1 MVAGHLR
8 KQNGY
13 FQMIL
18 SYKDGDGKRR
28 TKSISTRLPIKGN
41 QKRAEAMLLETRK
54 NFNPEDAMTDK
65 NTPFHKFL
73 EKWLKDNSKSIG
85 VETFALYSYN
95 IKMFIKPY
103 FGKSKIR
110 ICDLKSSH
118 IESYYNH
125 EQSENH
131 ASKMVILQLH
141 EVITISLDYAVE
153 LGWIDSNPAKNIN
166 PATDEVSILF
176 TDFLLE
182 WLEMMKSSVEKT
194 TYASYSNTVKRR
206 IVPYF
211 LEKKYTL
218 TEMEENPKYIQD
230 YYQYELKLGLTA
242 NTVIHRH
249 ANIRKALQYAFQLH
263 LIKSNPADRVERPKK
278 EKYIA
283 SYYNPEELSTLFGV
297 SKGDPMEL
305 AIILAAF
312 YGLRRSEIVGLKW
325 NAIDFKAKTI
335 TIQYTVTEANMA
347 DGKGSVIVEKERT
360 KSKSSRRILPLVKPF
375 EDLLIKMYI
384 EQKKNRKLCGNCYC
398 NDYLEFIYVNE
409 LGERIKPGYLTQ
421 HFPILLKNNNLR
433 KIRFHDLRHSCASLL
448 YANGVSL
455 KEIQEWLG
463 HSDISTTSNIYT
475 HLDYSSKVSS
485 ANAILPVFPSK
496 KSEPQVEIKSDEEMQ
511 AIKKLYST
519 N

>member
-8 KQNGY
+8 KQSGY

-28 TKSISTRLPIKGN
+28 TKSISTGLQIKGN
-41 QKRAEAMLLETRK
+41 QKRAEAMLLEARK

-65 NTPFHKFL
+65 NTSFHIFL
-73 EKWLKDNSKSIG
+73 EKWLKDKMKSMDA
-85 VETFALYSYN
+85 ETFALYSYN
-95 IKMFIKPY
+95 MKIFIKPH
-103 FGKSKIR
+103 FEKLKIR
-110 ICDLKSSH
+110 ICDLRTSD
-118 IESYYNH
+118 IESFYNQ
-125 EQSENH
+125 EKSENK
-131 ASKMVILQLH
+131 ATKTVILQFH
-141 EVITISLDYAVE
+141 EIITIALDYAVE
-153 LGWIDSNPAKNIN
+153 LKWIDSNPAKDIN

-176 TDFLLE
+176 TDFMLE
-182 WLEMMKSSVEKT
+182 WLEMMKSCVEKT
-194 TYASYSNTVKRR
+194 TLASYNSTVKKR

-230 YYQYELKLGLTA
+230 YYQYELSLGLTA

-249 ANIRKALQYAFQLH
+249 ANIRKALQYAFQIQ

-278 EKYIA
+278 EPYVA
-283 SYYNPEELSTLFGV
+283 SYYNANELDTLFKV

-325 NAIDFKAKTI
+325 DAIDFKRKTI
-335 TIQYTVTEANMA
+335 SIQYTVTAVNLG
-347 DGKGSVIVEKERT
+347 DGNGNIIVEKERT
-360 KSKSSRRILPLVKPF
+360 KSKKSRRILPLVKPF
-375 EDLLIKMYI
+375 EDLLVKMYF
-384 EQKKNRKLCGNCYC
+384 EQKRNKSLCGNCYC
-398 NDYLEFIYVNE
+398 REYLEFIYVNE

-421 HFPILLKNNNLR
+421 HFPILLKNNNMR

-463 HSDISTTSNIYT
+463 HSDVSTTSNIYT

-485 ANAILPVFPSK
+485 ANAILSVFPSDK
-496 KSEPQVEIKSDEEMQ
+496 GIEIQNDEEMM
-511 AIKKLYST
+511 AIKKLYSM